1 MSGYFPQIVKIVST
15 EKGGAYACGTGIVL
29 KESDNL
35 GIRQGMILTNAHVV
49 SDSPCVKVVFPFL
62 PQQHLAV
69 HVLSISHDHDLALL
83 ELHPTVNKW
92 MKAYVKKTY
101 ELDSIPCISL
111 GNSDSLRAGDD
122 LIAVGHPLGLNEQQ
136 RTFGKLQGYVH
147 SSNELRALHGAT
159 INGGNS
165 GGMTAKQMKTPTGTP
180 IDGMVYWRGEEDV
193 HQVMIINTMKLIGP
207 NVDGENGGILSNTVK
222 AILPSMIQASTR
234 YSAACD
240 KEYQAQ
246 IRQRLQAQI
255 QQRLPASKSSQSVQ
269 KVVGSLNDQQVSA
282 VSEKFE
288 DILTHFEDHGI
299 GGKVKG
305 QSRSFGTWFSRYV
318 LKPGTS
324 ELQDGGEECMAHL
337 AENPFMESKPDWRA
351 MSEAKGIQ
359 GQQQR
364 IEDIHVDPSCIPAV
378 EVHAPIYGFQS
389 HPILSVDMLVHYN
402 CPSDPKTGFV
412 AHGGVVVTSVVPK
425 SLYEKAGGLKGD
437 LIYKVSSSSRVASL
451 DPGGMWYNDAL
462 GVQNSL
468 LDFCQHTKI
477 GDTLTFSVLRKTVS
491 GGSASMELSVDH
503 ALPTKEELPL
513 VRKYHMYS
521 DEGAEHARK
530 RLQCMGITL
539 KQLDLDDVKKY
550 QMVDYYRPENRFSPV
565 VMVESVDTR
574 SPAFMKIRPGAILTH
589 VNEKPIE
596 QSWIGIQHQLSK
608 PHEATNC
615 WVLETKSGQKFAMMV
630 KK

>member
-15 EKGGAYACGTGIVL
+15 EKGGAYACGTGIML
-29 KESDNL
+29 KDSDNI

-92 MKAYVKKTY
+92 MKQYVKRTY
-101 ELDSIPCISL
+101 QLDSIPCISL
-111 GNSDSLRAGDD
+111 GDSNTLRAGDD

-165 GGMTAKQMKTPTGTP
+165 GGMTAKQMKQPVGKP
-180 IDGMVYWRGEEDV
+180 INGMVYWNGEEDV

-222 AILPSMIQASTR
+222 MILPSMIQASTK
-234 YSAACD
+234 YSTECD
-240 KEYQAQ
+240 KQYQSQ
-246 IRQRLQAQI
+246 VRQRLQAQI
-255 QQRLPASKSSQSVQ
+255 QQRLPASKSSESVQ
-269 KVVGSLNDQQVSA
+269 KVVSSLNDHQVSLM
-282 VSEKFE
+282 SEKFE

-318 LKPGTS
+318 LKPGSS
-324 ELQDGGEECMAHL
+324 ELQEGGEECLTHL
-337 AENPFMESKPDWRA
+337 AENPFMDSKPDWRA
-351 MSEAKGIQ
+351 MGNSGAQ
-359 GQQQR
+359 PQR
-364 IEDIHVDPSCIPAV
+364 VDDIHVDPMCIPAV
-378 EVHAPIYGFQS
+378 EVHAPVYGFQT

-402 CPSDPKTGFV
+402 CPTNPKTGFV

-425 SLYEKAGGLKGD
+425 SLYEKAGGMKGD
-437 LIYKVSSSSRVASL
+437 LIYKVSNTSHVAHL

-477 GDTLTFSVLRKTVS
+477 GDTLTFSVLRKTAS
-491 GGSASMELSVDH
+491 GGSASLDMSVEH
-503 ALPTKEELPL
+503 VLPTKEELPL

-521 DEGAEHARK
+521 DEGAEHGRN

-539 KQLDLDDVKKY
+539 KQLDLDDVNKY
-550 QMVDYYRPENRFSPV
+550 QMVDYYRPEKRFERV
-565 VMVESVDTR
+565 LMVEAVDTR
-574 SPAFMKIRPGAILTH
+574 SPAYMKIRPGSILTR
-589 VNEKPIE
+589 VNEEPVAE
-596 QSWIGIQHQLSK
+596 SWADLQRQLSK
-608 PHEATNC
+608 PHAATNC

>member
-15 EKGGAYACGTGIVL
+15 EKGGAYACGTGIML
-29 KESDNL
+29 KDSDNI

-92 MKAYVKKTY
+92 MKQYVKTTY
-101 ELDSIPCISL
+101 QLDSIPCISL
-111 GNSDSLRAGDD
+111 GDSNTLRAGDD

-165 GGMTAKQMKTPTGTP
+165 GGMTAKQMKQPVGKP
-180 IDGMVYWRGEEDV
+180 INGMVYWNGEEDV

-222 AILPSMIQASTR
+222 MILPSMIQASTK
-234 YSAACD
+234 YSTECD
-240 KEYQAQ
+240 KQYQSQ
-246 IRQRLQAQI
+246 VRQRLQAQI

-269 KVVGSLNDQQVSA
+269 KVVSSLNDQQVSLM
-282 VSEKFE
+282 SEKF
-288 DILTHFEDHGI
+288 DDMLTHFEDHGI

-318 LKPGTS
+318 LKPGSS
-324 ELQDGGEECMAHL
+324 ELQEGAEECLTHL
-337 AENPFMESKPDWRA
+337 AENPFMTTKPDWRA
-351 MSEAKGIQ
+351 MGAGT
-359 GQQQR
+359 QQQR
-364 IEDIHVDPSCIPAV
+364 VEDIHVDPMCIPAV
-378 EVHAPIYGFQS
+378 EVHAPIYGF
-389 HPILSVDMLVHYN
+389 HTRAILSVDMLVHYK
-402 CPSDPKTGFV
+402 CPIVDKKMV
-412 AHGGVVVTSVVPK
+412 ANGGVVVSSVVPK

-437 LIYKVSSSSRVASL
+437 LIYKVSNASQAAHL

-468 LDFCQHTKI
+468 LDFCQHTKV
-477 GDTLTFSVLRKTVS
+477 GDTLTFSVLRKTES
-491 GGSASMELSVDH
+491 GGSASLELSAKH

-521 DEGAEHARK
+521 DEGAEHSRS

-539 KQLDLDDVKKY
+539 KQLDLDDVNKY
-550 QMVDYYRPENRFSPV
+550 QMVDYYPVKNRFAPV

-574 SPAFMKIRPGAILTH
+574 SPAYMKITPGSVLTH

-596 QSWIGIQHQLSK
+596 TSWVNIQRQLSK
-608 PHEATNC
+608 PHETTNC